1 LDIAFDAIEP
11 TSGFISHDDPNTIDA
26 RSLLQD
32 SGVISAGS
40 LPRLRALRRH
50 VRPAVVSA
58 KPWLR
63 ALARVGY
70 VHK

>member
-1 LDIAFDAIEP
+1 LDIAVDAIEP

-40 LPRLRALRRH
+40 LPRLRDAPSSCQTRCGIGQAVAPRFGTRR
-50 VRPAVVSA
+50 VRP
-58 KPWLR
+58 
-63 ALARVGY
+63 
-70 VHK
+70 